1 MRMKKD
7 ELVRLA
13 SLDRRQFLTALAVAG
28 SCITVG
34 ARTAF
39 AETTVNWVGWQGYDE
54 PLKVGSFL
62 KDNGIAL
69 ATTYINSNEEIIT
82 RLQAGG
88 AGQVDFITIYYG
100 HLPILIAA
108 DLVEPIDE
116 SKVAGIADIFP
127 EFLNVDVIRK
137 DGKLYAIPFTWG
149 TLSMVYDP
157 AATPKPT
164 SWKDALKDDVKG
176 KVAMVD
182 DMTGL
187 LATWAPI
194 VTGTK
199 TPTRITM
206 EELKKTIDFLIDI
219 KKNHA
224 RTFSASY
231 GEAVDLF
238 ARGEVVTSV
247 IGWDAMVG
255 FAAAKNKVL
264 DFVLPQEGAMT
275 FMDTLAIPKGA
286 PNRELAYK
294 MLGQC
299 ISPAG
304 QKTIADNLTQ
314 AVIVKTAVPLVDE
327 KNRQIYHYDNL
338 PALFEKARF
347 YPFWPLDPE
356 GNFVTHEQVQEEYQR
371 FLKA

>member
-1 MRMKKD
+1 MSIHKD
-7 ELVRLA
+7 DLA
-13 SLDRRQFLTALAVAG
+13 RFLKMDRRQFMAAMAAASGSLALG
-28 SCITVG
+28 SLPAYADTN
-34 ARTAF
+34 
-39 AETTVNWVGWQGYDE
+39 VNWLGWQGYDE
-54 PLKVGSFL
+54 PLKLGSFL

-88 AGQVDFITIYYG
+88 AGQIDFITIYYG
-100 HLPILIAA
+100 HIPILIAA
-108 DLVEPIDE
+108 DLIEPIDE
-116 SKVAGIADIFP
+116 SKVPGIGEIFP
-127 EFLNVDVIRK
+127 EFLNVETIRK
-137 DGKLYAIPFTWG
+137 DGKLYAVPFTWG
-149 TLSMVYDP
+149 SLSMVYDP
-157 AATPKPT
+157 KATARPT

-187 LATWAPI
+187 LATWSPI

-199 TPTRITM
+199 TATRLKM
-206 EELKKTIDFLIDI
+206 DELKKTIDFLITI

-264 DFVLPQEGAMT
+264 DFVVPEEGAMV

-286 PNRELAYK
+286 PNRDIAYK
-294 MLGQC
+294 LLGQS
-299 ISPAG
+299 ISPDG
-304 QKTIADNLTQ
+304 QKQIADALTQ
-314 AVIVKTAVPLVDE
+314 AIITKAALPLVDE
-327 KNRQIYHYDNL
+327 KNKKIYQYDNL
-338 PALFEKARF
+338 PKLFEKARF
-347 YPFWPLDPE
+347 YPFWPIEAE
-356 GNFVTHEQVQEEYQR
+356 GDFVTHSQVMEEYQR